1 MKLERLRWLLLPV
14 AAVGALVMLFKGVTP
29 ARLAATSAC
38 ALSWYGLSRRKVR
51 SLDRDLFNDGRLGRR
66 SED

>member
-29 ARLAATSAC
+29 GRLAATASC
-38 ALSWYGLSRRKVR
+38 ALAWYGLSRRKVR
-51 SLDRDLFNDGRLGRR
+51 SLDRDLFNGGRLGRR
-66 SED
+66 SDD